1 MIERR
6 EKSHLVNN
14 STIMSTQLDWG
25 KLVAKNRVKAPG
37 MQWNDEELAAMARG
51 VSPDDV
57 RAGLFEIPEDIPGQP
72 KKVER
77 MNKAELSEK
86 AKELGIK
93 FDEKFAIRSDL
104 ILEIKKAEKKAKL
117 GAAIK
122 AKAHKAKK

>member
-1 MIERR
+1 
-6 EKSHLVNN
+6 
-14 STIMSTQLDWG
+14 MSTNLDWS

-37 MQWNDEELAAMARG
+37 MQWSQEELDAIKRG

-57 RAGLFEIPEDIPGQP
+57 RAGLFEIPEDVPGAP

-77 MNKAELSEK
+77 MNKAELVEK

-93 FDEKFAIRSDL
+93 FDEKFAVRSDL

-117 GAAIK
+117 DAKIAEKK
-122 AKAHKAKK
+122 ASK

>member
-1 MIERR
+1 
-6 EKSHLVNN
+6 
-14 STIMSTQLDWG
+14 MSTNLDWG

-37 MQWNDEELAAMARG
+37 MQWSKEESEAIARG

-57 RAGLFEIPEDIPGQP
+57 RAGLLETPEDIPGQP

-77 MNKAELSEK
+77 MNKAELSER

-93 FDEKFAIRSDL
+93 FDEKFAVRADL

-117 GAAIK
+117 DAAIK
-122 AKAHKAKK
+122 AKADKANK